1 MLSAG
6 NASRQGREWGDTWKA
21 DKPEDQ
27 AEDLR
32 MAAGGYSLLAKIY
45 WALTDGCRCVR
56 VTTVE
61 TVSPG
66 TGIPKSQGQE
76 KARILGTTLYH
87 VATRTWKRHRGT
99 LYKQSIRLYF
109 VITFNTGIVLQ
120 TSVSL
125 AIHTANTQKRK
136 EQELISSLAGTLQP
150 NKPVPSTLTA
160 FPQDKQT

>member
-6 NASRQGREWGDTWKA
+6 NPSRQAGQGVRRYMESWRAWGPGRGSQDGSWW
-21 DKPEDQ
+21 
-27 AEDLR
+27 LL
-32 MAAGGYSLLAKIY
+32 SLSKNVPSTHISG
-45 WALTDGCRCVR
+45 TDGCRCVW
-56 VTTVE
+56 VTTVAE
-61 TVSPG
+61 TISLG

-76 KARILGTTLYH
+76 KARTLSTTLYLKKAQRNSLETKH
-87 VATRTWKRHRGT
+87 QA
-99 LYKQSIRLYF
+99 LF

-150 NKPVPSTLTA
+150 NTPVPSTLTA